1 MKECTKECK
10 KHGLVRHSCANNR
23 NYYRCIKCAS
33 ETTKYRRHQIRKEL
47 IQYAGGKCSRCE
59 YSKYSEVLEF
69 HHKDPSKKHF
79 EICGSNIT
87 KYNKTILKKEVDKCD
102 LLCANCHRETHVE
115 LKEVFNYKPK
125 EYRRSIK
132 CIHCGADTKNK
143 KYCSPKCFAENKI
156 LTKPTKEDLQKLL
169 NEYTYSEIAEKLEV
183 ARTTIFKWTSEYGL
197 TNNSGQGRIQA

>member
-1 MKECTKECK
+1 MEHNSTFQNGMNADTAKIYQPQNTYLKALDYRPISDTGSSVGSLVNIRGNECAVT
-10 KHGLVRHSCANNR
+10 
-23 NYYRCIKCAS
+23 
-33 ETTKYRRHQIRKEL
+33 
-47 IQYAGGKCSRCE
+47 
-59 YSKYSEVLEF
+59 F
-69 HHKDPSKKHF
+69 P
-79 EICGSNIT
+79 
-87 KYNKTILKKEVDKCD
+87 
-102 LLCANCHRETHVE
+102 E
-115 LKEVFNYKPK
+115 LKGVFNYKPK